1 MNAEIEIKS
10 LEKGVAASSFIAT
23 AKKASRGFGDHSGS
37 RIQSLCALLCTLA
50 FAITS
55 HVAVHAQPKAPATAT
70 ATASSPAPAP
80 APAPASSTSLS
91 PQDAALVRTVVQ
103 SQLAAFAADDAVKA
117 FSYAAPNIRKTFGTA
132 SVFLDMVRRGYP
144 VVYRPASS
152 AFLTVEGAGNQ
163 AVQRVRLQDAAGDSY
178 VAVYTLER
186 QKNKIW
192 LITGCQVVAS
202 KGQTA

>member
-1 MNAEIEIKS
+1 MNAEIEIESQS

-37 RIQSLCALLCTLA
+37 RSQSLCALLCTLA
-50 FAITS
+50 LAITS
-55 HVAVHAQPKAPATAT
+55 HVAVHAQPKALAM
-70 ATASSPAPAP
+70 ASSLAPASP